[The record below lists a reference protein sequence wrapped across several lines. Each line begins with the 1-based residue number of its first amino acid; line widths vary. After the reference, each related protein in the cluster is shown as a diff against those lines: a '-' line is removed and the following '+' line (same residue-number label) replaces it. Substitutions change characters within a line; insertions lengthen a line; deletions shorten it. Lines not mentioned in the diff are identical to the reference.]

1 MKNSITISM
10 KKDQVII
17 RVDENAEQRDVMAS
31 LKKKIIELKNLYM
44 KIKLQ
49 F

>member
-17 RVDENAEQRDVMAS
+17 RVDENSEQRDVMAIY
-31 LKKKIIELKNLYM
+31 KKIS
-44 KIKLQ
+44 
-49 F
+49 

>member
-17 RVDENAEQRDVMAS
+17 RVDENAEQRDVMAA
-31 LKKKIIELKNLYM
+31 
-44 KIKLQ
+44 
-49 F
+49 